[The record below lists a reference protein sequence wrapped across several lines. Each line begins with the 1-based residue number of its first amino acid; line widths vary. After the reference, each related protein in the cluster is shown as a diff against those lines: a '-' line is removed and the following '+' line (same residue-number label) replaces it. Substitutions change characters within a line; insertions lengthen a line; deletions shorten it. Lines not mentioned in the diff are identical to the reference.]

1 MPFVLSAAV
10 LVLSAAV
17 LVLSAA
23 VLVLSAAVLVLES
36 RRKISKNPP
45 RRLLSSNCWFLIA
58 K

>member
-1 MPFVLSAAV
+1 V

-36 RRKISKNPP
+36 RRKISKPHSAGFP
-45 RRLLSSNCWFLIA
+45 VQTVRF
-58 K
+58 